1 MTAKKYEVPLKAIT
15 RLIETGCAVDVS
27 YNDGF
32 ERPLSSTVVF
42 HSIGTHGVNGVVLR
56 NDATGEMYAVRGRCN
71 ALYRIIR

>member
-32 ERPLSSTVVF
+32 ERPLLSTIVF
-42 HSIGTHGVNGVVLR
+42 YSIGNYGVNGVVLR
-56 NDATGEMYAVRGRCN
+56 DDATGEMYAVRGRCN